1 MADYVSQER
10 EGKRDVSRPGLTH
23 THTHRSVGYALSH
36 QIQTAHVSQRALSP
50 SSPLTEAGARRN
62 KLSSYMRGEI
72 PKRGYRLDS
81 SERRKRLSCGYGTA
95 NCSANSLLTGVGSRT
110 M

>member
-1 MADYVSQER
+1 MSADPASH
-10 EGKRDVSRPGLTH
+10 TH
-23 THTHRSVGYALSH
+23 THTEKLRVRTLTSNTNRSRVTESAL
-36 QIQTAHVSQRALSP
+36 P